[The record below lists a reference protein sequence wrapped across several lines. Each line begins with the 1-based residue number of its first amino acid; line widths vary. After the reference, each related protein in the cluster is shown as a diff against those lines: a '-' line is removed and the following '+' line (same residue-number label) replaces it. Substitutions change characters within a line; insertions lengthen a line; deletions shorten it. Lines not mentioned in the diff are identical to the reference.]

1 MTPTPAPRKSG
12 PPEAKT
18 PAGKRR
24 RAPFEIDR
32 IVALRVALAAVVGLF
47 LYMILRVSMIA
58 YGGSA
63 AREAKHIEHAED
75 GKAATAAPKKPAGA
89 PAP

>member
-12 PPEAKT
+12 PPETKT

-32 IVALRVALAAVVGLF
+32 IVALRVALVVVVGLF
-47 LYMILRVSMIA
+47 LYLILRVSMIA
-58 YGGSA
+58 YGGST
-63 AREAKHIEHAED
+63 AREAKHIEQAVD
-75 GKAATAAPKKPAGA
+75 GKAATAAATKPAAA